1 MNRRWILMIGG
12 LLGAM
17 AIGAE
22 EIQDF
27 GQRIPNEEEFIEA
40 LSPGSDAAGGLKM
53 RGIKPMPAAR
63 PEAPKGASI
72 ALKFDFNSATL
83 SASAKQT
90 LDKLGAALQDER
102 LEGYRFQIEGHTDSK
117 GSTVY
122 NKRLS
127 ERRARSVKEYLV
139 ERFQIAPERLKAL
152 GRGEEAPLVSEDP
165 EDPTNRRVQILNTG
179 Q

>member
-1 MNRRWILMIGG
+1 
-12 LLGAM
+12 
-17 AIGAE
+17 
-22 EIQDF
+22 
-27 GQRIPNEEEFIEA
+27 
-40 LSPGSDAAGGLKM
+40 
-53 RGIKPMPAAR
+53 
-63 PEAPKGASI
+63 
-72 ALKFDFNSATL
+72 LKFDFNSATL

-117 GSTVY
+117 GSAVY

>member
-1 MNRRWILMIGG
+1 MIGG

-27 GQRIPNEEEFIEA
+27 GQRVPNEEEFIEA
-40 LSPGSDAAGGLKM
+40 LSPEPDAAGGLKM
-53 RGIKPMPAAR
+53 RGIKPIPAAR
-63 PEAPKGASI
+63 PEAPKGASM
-72 ALKFDFNSATL
+72 ALKFDFNSAIL

-117 GSTVY
+117 GSAVY
-122 NKRLS
+122 NNRLS

-139 ERFQIAPERLKAL
+139 ERFQIAPERLKTL

>member
-1 MNRRWILMIGG
+1 MNRRSILMIGG

-27 GQRIPNEEEFIEA
+27 GQRVPNEEEFIEA
-40 LSPGSDAAGGLKM
+40 LSPAPDAAGGLKM
-53 RGIKPMPAAR
+53 RGIKPVPAAR
-63 PEAPKGASI
+63 PEAPRGASM

-83 SASAKQT
+83 SASAKQI
-90 LDKLGAALQDER
+90 LDKLGAALQNER

-117 GSTVY
+117 GSAVY

-127 ERRARSVKEYLV
+127 ERRALAVKEYLV
-139 ERFQIAPERLKAL
+139 ERFQIAPERLRTI
-152 GRGEEAPLVSEDP
+152 GRGKEAPLIPEDP
-165 EDPTNRRVQILNTG
+165 ENPANRRVQIINAG